1 MSSIKLKHSGGNAVS
16 LNPPTSAPTSSNVAF
31 KLPNADGSANQV
43 IKTDGSGNLA
53 FTTPAASA
61 FSSYALIC
69 DQKSANTEG
78 GSSSAGSWMT
88 RDLNTELADPDNIV
102 SISSNRFTL
111 QAGSYLIKA
120 SCPAH
125 LGNSHTC
132 QIYNYTDSSVE
143 ETGTGEYV
151 YQGGSTTRSFVMG
164 RVTIASAKEFTI
176 RHRVSNSNSGNG
188 LGVPNGWTTTE
199 KYTMVEIYKEA

>member
-1 MSSIKLKHSGGNAVS
+1 MSIKLKHSGGNSVS
-16 LNPPTSAPTSSNVAF
+16 LNPPTSAPTSSEVAF
-31 KLPNADGSANQV
+31 KLPTSDGSANQV
-43 IKTDGSGNLA
+43 MKTDGSGNLSFGA
-53 FTTPAASA
+53 GGL

-69 DQKSANTEG
+69 DQKSSGTEG
-78 GSSSAGSWMT
+78 GSSTSGSWMT
-88 RDLNTELADPDNIV
+88 RDLNTELADADGIV

-120 SCPAH
+120 NCPAH

-132 QIYNYTDSSVE
+132 QIYNYTDSSVV

-151 YQGGSTTRSFVMG
+151 YQGGSTTRSFVMA

-188 LGVPNGWTTTE
+188 LGVPNGWAVE
-199 KYTMVEIYKEA
+199 KYTMVEIYKES